1 MVSVFKCGQ
10 MVQGTRDT
18 GPITRLVERVNFGMW
33 METYSK
39 ENGTMIRQMGMEYMS
54 T

>member
-1 MVSVFKCGQ
+1 MASVFKYGQ
-10 MVQGTRDT
+10 MVLGTRDT
-18 GPITRLVERVNFGMW
+18 GPIIRLVERANFGMW

-39 ENGTMIRQMGMEYMS
+39 ETGTMIRQMGMEYMY